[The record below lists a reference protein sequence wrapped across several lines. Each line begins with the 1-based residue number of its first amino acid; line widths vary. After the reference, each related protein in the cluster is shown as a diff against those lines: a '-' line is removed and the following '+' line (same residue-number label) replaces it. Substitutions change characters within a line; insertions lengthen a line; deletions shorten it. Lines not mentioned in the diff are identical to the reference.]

1 MQNLLRDARKNRLP
15 HSPARL
21 SEWRQDG
28 LRLLTA
34 LLDLA
39 ALYGPRK
46 RRMANPAA
54 ALRDT
59 ARTRSEEGSPSD
71 LPGLSDRD
79 GYL

>member
-1 MQNLLRDARKNRLP
+1 MPERTGYRIPR
-15 HSPARL
+15 ARL

-28 LRLLTA
+28 LRLLRA
-34 LLDLA
+34 LLGLA
-39 ALYGPRK
+39 ALYGARK
-46 RRMANPAA
+46 RRTANPAA

-59 ARTRSEEGSPSD
+59 ARTSGEEGSPSD